1 MAATKLIAMH
11 QNKGK
16 TLSRSLHDRTEYAK
30 NGEKTR
36 GGELVSAY
44 ACDPETVDEEFI
56 LSKQEYLRITGRQP
70 RGDIIAWQ
78 IRQSFRPGEITAE
91 EANQV
96 GYETALRFTK
106 GEHAF
111 IAATHTDREH
121 IHNHIIFNS
130 TNLHCD
136 RKFRDFF
143 FVGLAL
149 QKLSDIVCL
158 EHAMSVIEPR
168 RPGEREKRTEYPKTK
183 THREDIRELIDL
195 LLHEKKPGSFDEF
208 MHLLEEQGYEIK
220 SGKNISIRSK
230 DQKSFIRMRSLGDG
244 YREEDIRKI
253 IRSEMEAGTENE
265 TIHSGKRCEY
275 HGSVSGPKRSFDMLV
290 DINRKMAE
298 GKGRGYER
306 WAKTYNVKQVS
317 KALIFLQEKGIRDYD
332 SIENKVKETTVR
344 FNEISGQIKEKE
356 KRLAEIA
363 VMKTH
368 IINYVKTKDT
378 YVAYRK
384 SGYSK
389 KYLEAHRDE
398 ILLHN
403 AAKKAFADLHMDK
416 IPKVRDLS
424 AEYAKILTEKK
435 ELYAEYRLTKKEMQD
450 FALAKQDIDQFLKID
465 EQQRRKTKREKSR

>member
-1 MAATKLIAMH
+1 MH
-11 QNKGK
+11 QNKGR
-16 TLSRSLHDRTEYAK
+16 SVSQSLHDRTEYAK
-30 NGEKTR
+30 NAEKTE
-36 GGELVSAY
+36 GGELVSSY
-44 ACDPETVDEEFI
+44 ACDPITVDEEFM

-78 IRQSFRPGEITAE
+78 IRQSFRPGEITPE

-111 IAATHTDREH
+111 IVATHTDRAH

-130 TNLHCD
+130 TNLDCD

-158 EHAMSVIEPR
+158 EHALSVIKPR
-168 RPGEREKRTEYPKTK
+168 RPGEREKRTEYPKTRS
-183 THREDIRELIDL
+183 HREDIRELVDVIL
-195 LLHEKKPGSFDEF
+195 KEKKPKSFNEF
-208 MHLLEEQGYEIK
+208 LLLLEEQGYEIK
-220 SGKNISIRSK
+220 RGKNISIRGGN
-230 DQKSFIRMRSLGDG
+230 QRSFIRLRSLGEG
-244 YREEDIRKI
+244 YREDDIRRI
-253 IRSEMEAGTENE
+253 IENE
-265 TIHSGKRCEY
+265 IEADTETSKTTSSEQRGDHRFS
-275 HGSVSGPKRSFDMLV
+275 SGPKRSFDVLI

-317 KALIFLQEKGIRDYD
+317 RALLFLQEKGIRDYD
-332 SIENKVKETTVR
+332 SIETKVKETTGR
-344 FNEISGQIKEKE
+344 FNEISAQIKEKE

-368 IINYVKTKDT
+368 IINYVNTRDV

-384 SGYSK
+384 AGYSK
-389 KYLEAHRDE
+389 KYFEAHREE
-398 ILLHN
+398 ILLHK

-416 IPKVRDLS
+416 IPKVKDLS
-424 AEYAKILTEKK
+424 AEYAKILGEKK
-435 ELYAEYRLTKKEMQD
+435 DLYEEYRSAKKEMQD
-450 FALAKQDIDQFLKID
+450 FALARQDIDQFLKID
-465 EQQRRKTKREKSR
+465 EQQQKHKKEKSR

>member
-1 MAATKLIAMH
+1 MH
-11 QNKGK
+11 QNKGR
-16 TLSRSLHDRTEYAK
+16 SVSQSLHDRTEYAE
-30 NGEKTR
+30 NGEKTE
-36 GGELVSAY
+36 GGELVSSY
-44 ACDPETVDEEFI
+44 ACDPETVDEEFM

-78 IRQSFRPGEITAE
+78 IRQSFRPGEITPE

-106 GEHAF
+106 GDHAF
-111 IAATHTDREH
+111 IVATHTDRAH

-130 TNLHCD
+130 TNLDCD

-158 EHAMSVIEPR
+158 EHALSVIEPR
-168 RPGEREKRTEYPKTK
+168 RPGEREKRTDYPKTK
-183 THREDIRELIDL
+183 AHREEIRELIDVIIR
-195 LLHEKKPGSFDEF
+195 EKKPKSFDEF
-208 MHLLEEQGYEIK
+208 ILLLEEQGYEIK
-220 SGKNISIRSK
+220 RGKSISIRGGN
-230 DQKSFIRMRSLGDG
+230 QKSFIRLKSLGEG
-244 YREEDIRKI
+244 YCEDDIRRI
-253 IRSEMEAGTENE
+253 IEKEIEADTK
-265 TIHSGKRCEY
+265 TSRTT
-275 HGSVSGPKRSFDMLV
+275 SSDQRVDRQFSSDPKRSFDVLI

-317 KALIFLQEKGIRDYD
+317 RALLFLQEKGIRDYD
-332 SIENKVKETTVR
+332 SIETKVKETTGR
-344 FNEISGQIKEKE
+344 FNEISMQIKEKE

-368 IINYVKTKDT
+368 IINYVKTRDV

-389 KYLEAHRDE
+389 KYFEAHREE
-398 ILLHN
+398 ILIHK
-403 AAKKAFADLHMDK
+403 AAKKAFADLHVDK
-416 IPKVRDLS
+416 IPKVKDLS
-424 AEYAKILTEKK
+424 AEYAKILGEKK
-435 ELYAEYRLTKKEMQD
+435 DLYEEYRSAKKEMQD
-450 FALAKQDIDQFLKID
+450 FALARQDIDQFLKID
-465 EQQRRKTKREKSR
+465 EQQQKLKKEKYR

>member
-1 MAATKLIAMH
+1 MH
-11 QNKGK
+11 HNKGR
-16 TLSRSLHDRTEYAK
+16 SVSQSLHDRTEYAK
-30 NGEKTR
+30 NGEKTE
-36 GGELVSAY
+36 GGELVSSY
-44 ACDPETVDEEFI
+44 ACDPRTVDEEFM

-78 IRQSFRPGEITAE
+78 IRQSFKPGEITPE

-111 IAATHTDREH
+111 IVATHTDRAH

-130 TNLHCD
+130 TNLDCD

-158 EHAMSVIEPR
+158 EHALSVIKPR
-168 RPGEREKRTEYPKTK
+168 RPGEREKRNEYPKSRS
-183 THREDIRELIDL
+183 HREDIREFIDGIL
-195 LLHEKKPGSFDEF
+195 NEKKPKSFDEF
-208 MHLLEEQGYEIK
+208 LLLLEDQGYEIK
-220 SGKNISIRSK
+220 RGKNISIRGK
-230 DQKSFIRMRSLGDG
+230 NQKAYIRLRSLGDG
-244 YREEDIRKI
+244 YREDDIRRI
-253 IRSEMEAGTENE
+253 NENE
-265 TIHSGKRCEY
+265 SEARAETTKNDSGEQR
-275 HGSVSGPKRSFDMLV
+275 GDRRFSSGPKRSFDVLI

-317 KALIFLQEKGIRDYD
+317 RALLFLQEKGIRDYD
-332 SIENKVKETTVR
+332 SIETKVKETTGR
-344 FNEISGQIKEKE
+344 FNEISAQIKEKE

-368 IINYVKTKDT
+368 IINYVKTKDV

-384 SGYSK
+384 AGYSK
-389 KYLEAHRDE
+389 KYFEAHREE
-398 ILLHN
+398 ILLHK
-403 AAKKAFADLHMDK
+403 AVKKAFADLHMDK
-416 IPKVRDLS
+416 IPKVKDLS
-424 AEYAKILTEKK
+424 AEYAKILGEKK
-435 ELYAEYRLTKKEMQD
+435 DLYEEYRSAKKEMQD
-450 FALAKQDIDQFLKID
+450 FALARQDIDQFLKID
-465 EQQRRKTKREKSR
+465 EQQQKLKRERSR

>member
-1 MAATKLIAMH
+1 MH
-11 QNKGK
+11 QNKGR
-16 TLSRSLHDRTEYAK
+16 SVSQSLHDRTEYAK
-30 NGEKTR
+30 NGEKTE
-36 GGELVSAY
+36 GGELVSSY
-44 ACDPETVDEEFI
+44 ACDPRTVDEEFM

-78 IRQSFRPGEITAE
+78 IRQSFRPGEITPE

-111 IAATHTDREH
+111 IVATHTDRAH

-130 TNLHCD
+130 TNLDCD

-158 EHAMSVIEPR
+158 EHALSVIKPR
-168 RPGEREKRTEYPKTK
+168 HPGEREKRTEYPKTRP
-183 THREDIRELIDL
+183 HREDIRELADVIL
-195 LLHEKKPGSFDEF
+195 KEKKPKSFDEF
-208 MHLLEEQGYEIK
+208 LLLLEEQGYEIRR
-220 SGKNISIRSK
+220 GKNISIRGGN
-230 DQKSFIRMRSLGDG
+230 QKSFIRLKSLGEG
-244 YREEDIRKI
+244 YREDDIRRI
-253 IRSEMEAGTENE
+253 IENE
-265 TIHSGKRCEY
+265 IAADMKTSKTTLSDKRGERQFSSGSKR
-275 HGSVSGPKRSFDMLV
+275 GFDVLI

-317 KALIFLQEKGIRDYD
+317 RALLFLQEKGIRDYD
-332 SIENKVKETTVR
+332 SIDTKVKETTDR
-344 FNEISGQIKEKE
+344 FNEISALIKEKE

-368 IINYVKTKDT
+368 IINYVKTRDV

-384 SGYSK
+384 AGYSK
-389 KYLEAHRDE
+389 KYFEAHREE
-398 ILLHN
+398 ILIHK

-416 IPKVRDLS
+416 IPKVKDLS
-424 AEYAKILTEKK
+424 AEYAKILGEKK
-435 ELYAEYRLTKKEMQD
+435 DLYEEYRSAKKEMQD
-450 FALAKQDIDQFLKID
+450 FALARQDIDQFLKID
-465 EQQRRKTKREKSR
+465 EQQQKLKRERSR